1 MNGRR
6 RESCTMHVPGYIV
19 IDGWCTLSQFALVT
33 EGVGKLRTLS
43 ASEDGSYLKPMSGVN
58 ASDLGA

>member
-1 MNGRR
+1 
-6 RESCTMHVPGYIV
+6 MHVPGYIV
-19 IDGWCTLSQFALVT
+19 FDGWCTLSQFALVT

-58 ASDLGA
+58 ASDLRA